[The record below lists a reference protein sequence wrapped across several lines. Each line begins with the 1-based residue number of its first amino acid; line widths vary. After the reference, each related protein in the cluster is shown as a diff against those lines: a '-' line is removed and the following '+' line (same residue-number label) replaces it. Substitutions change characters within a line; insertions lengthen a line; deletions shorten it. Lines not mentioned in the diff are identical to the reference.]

1 MKGRLNHN
9 YNIFFSNISEKA
21 FAYIIDKFPSY
32 NKYSHIVGDRD
43 IPFYDMYNIMST
55 SIEAIRNKGRYFT
68 PDEIAENIVKDLDI
82 RESQSILEP
91 SCGIGIFFYKI
102 MDYAIE
108 NNYNINLLLNN
119 IDLIEID
126 GYLTNILKLLILYYF
141 YKNNIDFDIDAI
153 RIFNDDYLL
162 MNVDKKYD
170 IILGNPPYVDTKFMD
185 SKKRQ
190 YRVLYK
196 LGKRNLFSMF
206 LEQSI
211 HLLSYDGKLSF
222 IISESF
228 NYLKSYEK
236 FRKLIL
242 LNFGRIKIEH
252 IGKNKFRNANI
263 GGIVITISK
272 SGNRHII
279 FKENNVI
286 SETTSENL
294 IFDDFTLPFSD
305 IDPEIIGILKMN
317 GTLDNHIEY
326 LVGIQT
332 NNVKAFVTKQYSNG
346 SVPYIKRLKRR
357 EPYWQTFDYWLK
369 ISELMELGNA
379 SVSKKHLRYADEEGI
394 VFNNIDN
401 DSIFNAV
408 LKPKGYLFDIVVPF
422 LKPIDS
428 DLYSL
433 LAYLNS
439 HFIQYIL
446 LKLNGTPHTNIGDIL
461 KLPYLDSGYDK
472 LSLMAKNIIE
482 LKIKGMET
490 GKIESLVNN
499 EVYKTFNISKILI
512 LKIENELIK
521 RNIIIDKVI

>member
-1 MKGRLNHN
+1 MKGKLNHN
-9 YNIFFSNISEKA
+9 YNIFFSNISKKA
-21 FAYIIDKFPSY
+21 FSYITVKFPSY
-32 NKYSHIVGDRD
+32 NRYSHIVGDRD
-43 IPFYDMYNIMST
+43 IPFYDMYRLMST
-55 SIEAIRNKGRYFT
+55 SIESIRDKGRYFT
-68 PDEIAENIVKDLDI
+68 PDKIAENIVNDLDI
-82 RESQSILEP
+82 RESQNILEP

-108 NNYNINLLLNN
+108 NNYDINLFLNN
-119 IDLIEID
+119 IYLIEID
-126 GYLTNILKLLILYYF
+126 EYLINILKLLILYYF
-141 YKNNIDFDIDAI
+141 YKNNIDFDIDTI
-153 RIFNDDYLL
+153 KILNDDYLL
-162 MNVDKKYD
+162 MNIDKKYD
-170 IILGNPPYVDTKFMD
+170 IILGNPPYIDTKFMNN
-185 SKKRQ
+185 KKGQ

-196 LGKRNLFSMF
+196 FGKRNLFSMF
-206 LEQSI
+206 IEQSI
-211 HLLSYDGKLSF
+211 HLLSNDGKISF

-242 LNFGRIKIEH
+242 LNFGSIKIEH

-263 GGIVITISK
+263 GGIIITISK
-272 SGNRHII
+272 PGNGHII
-279 FKENNVI
+279 FKENNII
-286 SETTSENL
+286 SKTTSENL
-294 IFDDFTLPFSD
+294 IFDNFILPFSD
-305 IDPEIIGILKMN
+305 IDPEITSILKMN

-332 NNVKAFVTKQYSNG
+332 NNVKEFVTKQYSNG

-357 EPYWQTFDYWLK
+357 EPYWQTFNYWLK
-369 ISELMELGNA
+369 ICELMDVGN
-379 SVSKKHLRYADEEGI
+379 VSIGKKHLKYANEEGI

-422 LKPIDS
+422 LKPINGDI
-428 DLYSL
+428 YSL

-461 KLPYLDSGYDK
+461 KLPYLNNGYDK

-482 LKIKGMET
+482 LKTKGMET
-490 GKIESLVNN
+490 ENIESLVNN
-499 EVYKTFNISKILI
+499 EVYKIFNISKILI
-512 LKIENELIK
+512 VKIENELRK
-521 RNIIIDKVI
+521 KNIIIDKVI